1 MAFASRQARGRRRG
15 GITALARS
23 PFLAAFL
30 ASVRRIPN
38 QSSDK
43 LCERVK
49 PESIVW
55 IDLFLQCLDGFRHR
69 WRSKDHGCRN
79 RRANIIGC
87 VADAPRGAAV
97 AGAAVPAAAAQQ
109 TGRPKRKPCG
119 VCNWARGVVST
130 AIPILAP
137 LPQIA
142 CHVMQA
148 KSVGK
153 LAADG
158 FRSISC
164 TKSHVV
170 RVDRKRRCSA

>member
-79 RRANIIGC
+79 RRANIIGLR
-87 VADAPRGAAV
+87 VRSTEVDYQTVHFARLVNDKIGEIDNRLSLADRFV
-97 AGAAVPAAAAQQ
+97 F
-109 TGRPKRKPCG
+109 G
-119 VCNWARGVVST
+119 VIHRDKNQGNSRFSWTFGCLGLS
-130 AIPILAP
+130 
-137 LPQIA
+137 
-142 CHVMQA
+142 
-148 KSVGK
+148 
-153 LAADG
+153 
-158 FRSISC
+158 
-164 TKSHVV
+164 
-170 RVDRKRRCSA
+170 

>member
-1 MAFASRQARGRRRG
+1 MTFASRQARGRRRG
-15 GITALARS
+15 GITALACS

-79 RRANIIGC
+79 RRANIIGLR
-87 VADAPRGAAV
+87 VRSTEVDYQTVHFARLVNDKIGEIDNRLSLADRFV
-97 AGAAVPAAAAQQ
+97 F
-109 TGRPKRKPCG
+109 G
-119 VCNWARGVVST
+119 VIHRDKNQGNSRFSWT
-130 AIPILAP
+130 
-137 LPQIA
+137 
-142 CHVMQA
+142 
-148 KSVGK
+148 
-153 LAADG
+153 
-158 FRSISC
+158 FRFLGLS
-164 TKSHVV
+164 
-170 RVDRKRRCSA
+170 